1 MYEKCVET
9 EGSMCNIDMRNKK
22 SITLGYKD
30 ITLTLEM
37 GPSFSR
43 CVRDWNRLGGEDR
56 LL

>member
-43 CVRDWNRLGGEDR
+43 CVRD
-56 LL
+56 